1 MPLRINLLSEIQDAE
16 ERRRRDPVKRAIWGA
31 ALLVVGIGLWC
42 AQKQTQ
48 LMLAKSELARMS
60 ATWTAEEKNFQQ
72 VNEMLRTTGDVEGRL
87 VALVRA
93 STNRFLWGSALQQL
107 QLSLPDDIH
116 FTRFRAEQG
125 YVVTAAEPPKKNGNK
140 MVPGRRAS
148 SSESLR
154 IVIDGKDYAP
164 VENQN
169 YNAFKLALATNSL
182 FSVPLKEVGGFK
194 LSNLS
199 QPVGDP
205 ARGGRT
211 FVAFSMEARFPE
223 IVRDE

>member
-1 MPLRINLLSEIQDAE
+1 MPLRINLLAEIQDAE
-16 ERRRRDPVKRAIWGA
+16 DRRRRDPAKRAVWGA
-31 ALLVVGIGLWC
+31 GLLVLGVVFWC

-72 VNEMLRTTGDVEGRL
+72 VNEMLRATGDVEGRL

-93 STNRFLWGSALQQL
+93 STNRFLWGSALHQL

-116 FTRFRAEQG
+116 FTRLRGDQSF
-125 YVVTAAEPPKKNGNK
+125 VVTAAEPPKKNGSK

-148 SSESLR
+148 STESLK

-164 VENQN
+164 IESQN
-169 YNAFKLALATNSL
+169 YNAFKLALTTNSL
-182 FSVPLKEVGGFK
+182 FAAPLREAGGFK

-205 ARGGRT
+205 AKGGKT

-223 IVRDE
+223 TVRDE